1 MTVDKKDAESTW
13 LLPNTLWHHPG
24 MEMLS
29 LPSTCAWPQ
38 PQHFPQPTQ
47 TLQFPPPGLT
57 GK

>member
-13 LLPNTLWHHPG
+13 LLPKTLWHHPG
-24 MEMLS
+24 MEMFS
-29 LPSTCAWPQ
+29 LPSTCARPQ

-47 TLQFPPPGLT
+47 TLQFPPGLT